1 MASKR
6 KDPRR
11 IRETSSPK
19 RRRITRTAASVNS
32 INYDQKYHPMDDI
45 TRPVAAA
52 AAARRA
58 AHGLDD
64 DTSCSSTTR
73 DSATLI
79 DQSDHSSDSVE
90 FTRAREVKTIATP
103 TRQPARSKSGT
114 RSDLGSS
121 RGPDNNPS
129 SLDPTR
135 RPVRARSGSPSNRRV
150 TRGDVYGEKVVQ
162 YSAKHHPMDD
172 IIRPRQAKKVLART
186 AAIAKSSAPVIASPK
201 SPNEPELQ
209 YEAGSFSGWK
219 SLNTQDRLLFSL
231 QKGAPLYGVTLPLIW
246 HDVTQAL
253 RKLGFSREVVDT
265 TYLQQRYKIIHRK
278 LSIYYSSANEPA
290 KDDQELFYAEAF
302 DLYNYEA
309 GHRYWKHQIDNIASL
324 DTPASVDEAAI
335 DEDNLSI
342 RGGYNDAEGYIRQS
356 HGIIDSETQDS
367 TEAGLLSSMRNQLS
381 VHLDDILE
389 LDMLSQNF
397 HSSANYNDDDNGRTT
412 TINANP
418 EAADDPLQPDSGMIR
433 GPLKRRL
440 HNPRS
445 KTQPTFSVHE
455 DQPGNTPKI
464 KRQIAIKTRSPGTDL
479 PKENWSDRSSS
490 HDESSFST
498 QE

>member
-6 KDPRR
+6 KDPWG
-11 IRETSSPK
+11 ISETSSPK
-19 RRRITRTAASVNS
+19 RRRITRTAASVNA

-45 TRPVAAA
+45 TRPAAAA

-73 DSATLI
+73 DSATLV

-90 FTRAREVKTIATP
+90 FTRAREVKTNATP

-129 SLDPTR
+129 SLVPTR
-135 RPVRARSGSPSNRRV
+135 RPVRVRSGSPSNRRV
-150 TRGDVYGEKVVQ
+150 TRGDVYGEKIVQ

-172 IIRPRQAKKVLART
+172 IIRPKQAKKVLART
-186 AAIAKSSAPVIASPK
+186 GAIANSPAPVIASPK
-201 SPNEPELQ
+201 SPNVSETELQ
-209 YEAGSFSGWK
+209 FSGWK
-219 SLNTQDRLLFSL
+219 SLDTQDRLLFSL
-231 QKGAPLYGVTLPLIW
+231 QKGAPPYGVTLPLLW
-246 HDVTQAL
+246 PDVIQAL
-253 RKLGFSREVVDT
+253 RKLRFPVEVVNT
-265 TYLQQRYKIIHRK
+265 TDLQQRYKIICRK

-290 KDDQELFYAEAF
+290 KQNDQELFYAEAF
-302 DLYNYEA
+302 DLYTYEA
-309 GHRYWKHQIDNIASL
+309 GDRYWKHRIDSIASL
-324 DTPASVDEAAI
+324 DTPVSVDEAAT

-356 HGIIDSETQDS
+356 YGIIDSETQDS
-367 TEAGLLSSMRNQLS
+367 TEAELLSSLRNQLS
-381 VHLDDILE
+381 VHLDDIPE

-397 HSSANYNDDDNGRTT
+397 HSSANYNDDDNRRTT

-433 GPLKRRL
+433 GPLKRRF

-455 DQPGNTPKI
+455 DEPSNTPKI
-464 KRQIAIKTRSPGTDL
+464 KRQIAMKTRSPGTDL
-479 PKENWSDRSSS
+479 PKENWSGRSSS